1 MEQLQAEV
9 RVVRPADLKK
19 ASSYLPSLIE
29 GNTVAY
35 FGLIELGAAR
45 LKMALVETE
54 AGAFFP
60 FQYHAGGGLEMAVI
74 IAGEGSIE
82 VGEHEDKRQSQE
94 FSCGDIVFIPPGII
108 YRVCNRRIEEKLVAW
123 VFFAESTTSYWPDG
137 TPA

>member
-1 MEQLQAEV
+1 MEQQATEV
-9 RVVRPADLKK
+9 RIVRVADR
-19 ASSYLPSLIE
+19 ATAGSYFQAPIE
-29 GNTVAY
+29 GNTVAH

-45 LKMALVETE
+45 LKMVLAETDE
-54 AGAFFP
+54 GAFFP
-60 FQYHAGGGLEMAVI
+60 FQYHAGGGIEMAVI
-74 IAGEGSIE
+74 IAGAGAIE

-108 YRVCNRRIEEKLVAW
+108 YRVCNRRTNEKLVAW

>member
-1 MEQLQAEV
+1 MEQQQTEV
-9 RVVRPADLKK
+9 RVVRAADR
-19 ASSYLPSLIE
+19 ATAGSYFQSPIE
-29 GNTVAY
+29 GNTVTP

-45 LKMALVETE
+45 LRMTLVETE

-74 IAGEGSIE
+74 IAGEGVIE
-82 VGEHEDKRQSQE
+82 VGEDEERRQRQA

-108 YRVCNRRIEEKLVAW
+108 YRVCNRCTDEKLVAW
-123 VFFAESTTSYWPDG
+123 VFFDEETTSYWPDG